1 MLNNDLIIEIGT
13 EELPPK
19 SLRKLATSFQHNLA
33 EGFKQA
39 GLSHETSQWF
49 ATPKRL
55 AAYFPALQAKQEDK
69 LVEKRGP
76 AVSAAFDADGNPTK
90 AAMGWARGNG
100 IDVSDADRLVTE
112 KGEWLVLRKEEAGKS
127 LSALLEGIVEQ
138 ALKQLPIPKPMRW
151 GDSDIEFVRPIHS
164 VLALY
169 GDEVVTITV
178 KGKTASNK
186 VQGHRFHAP
195 EFVEVAHAS
204 QYAATLKEVSVF
216 ADYEERKTFIKTELE
231 AAANKLNAVVN
242 LEEDLLEEVTSLV
255 ELPVIMQANFE
266 EHFLEVPKE
275 ALIYTMK
282 GDQKY
287 FPLLDNNG
295 NLLPTFLFVS
305 NIKSSAPEKVSAGNE
320 KVIRPRL
327 ADAEFF
333 YKTDLKTDFASR
345 IENLD
350 KIVFQKQLGS
360 IKERVERISELAKF
374 IASTVDANAQ
384 DAARAGL
391 LCKNDLVSNMVLE
404 FPAMQGIMGR
414 YYAAASG
421 ENETV
426 SQAIG
431 EQYLPAFAG
440 DALPSTKESAAVALS
455 EKLDTLVGIF
465 ATGQVPKGDKDP
477 FALRRAAIGILR
489 TCIEKSLVLDLK
501 ALISKAA
508 SLVQP
513 KFEKAV
519 DEKQILDFLFGR
531 LKSMYQD
538 QGFDS
543 KVIQAVLSR
552 EPSVPVDF
560 NARVNAVKAFASNDA
575 AESLIAANKRVA
587 NILRKSQDENAIEL
601 TGSIDTNLFESEF
614 ETSLHDAV
622 SNMKNEVVKHVE
634 SQEYG
639 LALQALSNLKE
650 SVDAFFDNVMVN
662 AEDQKVRV
670 NRLNL
675 LNNLRQLFLHIADVS
690 VLN

>member
-1 MLNNDLIIEIGT
+1 MSNNDLIIEIGT

-19 SLRKLATSFQHNLA
+19 SLKKLATSFQENLIA
-33 EGFKQA
+33 GFKQA
-39 GLSHETSQWF
+39 GLSHNESKWF

-55 AAYFPALQAKQEDK
+55 AAYFPALQGKQEDK
-69 LVEKRGP
+69 VVEKRGP
-76 AVSAAFDADGNPTK
+76 AVAAAFDADGNPTK

-100 IDVSDADRLVTE
+100 IAVSEAERLVTE
-112 KGEWLVLRKEEAGKS
+112 KGEWLVLRKEEQGKT
-127 LSALLEGIVEQ
+127 LTDVLQGIVES
-138 ALKQLPIPKPMRW
+138 ALKQLPIPKSMRW
-151 GDSDIEFVRPIHS
+151 GNNDIEFVRPIHS

-169 GDEVVTITV
+169 GNETIAITV
-178 KGKTASNK
+178 KGKTASNL

-195 EFVEVAHAS
+195 EFIAISEAS
-204 QYAATLKEVSVF
+204 QYVETLKENSVF
-216 ADYEERKTFIKTELE
+216 ADYEERKAFIKTELE
-231 AAANKLNAVVN
+231 SAAAKLGAIVDM
-242 LEEDLLEEVTSLV
+242 EDELLEEVTALV
-255 ELPVIMQANFE
+255 ELPVIMQANFD

-287 FPLLDNNG
+287 FPLLDQNG

-345 IENLD
+345 IDSLE
-350 KIVFQKQLGS
+350 KIVFQKQLGT
-360 IKERVERISELAKF
+360 IKERVERISSLAGF
-374 IASTVDANAQ
+374 IAETIEANAQ

-404 FPAMQGIMGR
+404 FSSMQGIMGR

-421 ENETV
+421 ENTTV
-426 SQAIG
+426 ATAIG
-431 EQYLPAFAG
+431 EQYLPAFSG
-440 DALPSTKESAAVALS
+440 DSLPSSNESAAVALS

-465 ATGQVPKGDKDP
+465 ATGQLPKGDKDP

-489 TCIEKSLVLDLK
+489 ICIEKSLTLDLK
-501 ALISKAA
+501 AMIAKAA

-519 DEKQILDFLFGR
+519 DEKQVLDFLFGR
-531 LKSMYQD
+531 LKSMYQE

-543 KVIQAVLSR
+543 KIIQAVLSR

-560 NARVNAVKAFASNDA
+560 NSRISAVKSFASLDA

-601 TGSIDTNLFESEF
+601 TGNIDESLFDSEY
-614 ETSLHDAV
+614 ETSLFNSV
-622 SNMKNEVVKHVE
+622 SSIKNDVLNFVE
-634 SQEYG
+634 SQDYES
-639 LALQALSNLKE
+639 ALSALSSLKDP
-650 SVDAFFDNVMVN
+650 VDAFFDNVMVN
-662 AEDQKVRV
+662 AEDQKVRI

-675 LNNLRQLFLHIADVS
+675 LNDLRQLFLQIADVS